1 MKIIIGL
8 CGRAGSGKD
17 TFANAVEGDK
27 EVLAFVKPLKD
38 AAAALFALSHEQL
51 YDPLLKEVVVD
62 DWGKSPREIL
72 QWMGTDIIRNQ
83 LDASFFIKHMQR
95 RINQSTKNLIIV
107 TDVRFANE
115 AMLIKSLGGIIIHI
129 SRNSA
134 NTPIT
139 HASEQPI
146 PIELIDSVVFN
157 NDTKEEFEECVMPS
171 VTSAWANHAL
181 KMKGLVFDQ

>member
-1 MKIIIGL
+1 MDTPKIIIGL

-17 TFANAVEGDK
+17 TFANAVEGEK
-27 EVLAFVKPLKD
+27 EVFAFVKPLKD

-83 LDASFFIKHMQR
+83 LDATFFIKHMQR
-95 RINQSTKNLIIV
+95 RINQSTKKLIII
-107 TDVRFANE
+107 TDVRFPNE
-115 AMLIKSLGGIIIHI
+115 AMLIKSLGGTIIHI
-129 SRNSA
+129 NRDSA

-146 PIELIDSVVFN
+146 PIELIDVSICN
-157 NDTKEEFEECVMPS
+157 NGTKEEFEVLAKA
-171 VTSAWANHAL
+171 TATFN
-181 KMKGLVFDQ
+181 